1 MCKPKSIQIPKKFV
15 VDINKLNP
23 QQQQQYLMIR
33 SWSKGRANRYA
44 YFVTHPDYLLASQT
58 GKFGRGSNRC
68 RSRLLAVA
76 Y

>member
-44 YFVTHPDYLLASQT
+44 YFVTHPDYLLHSQI
-58 GKFGRGSNRC
+58 GKFEQASNHY
-68 RSRLLAVA
+68 RSMILAIA